1 MRKSFYAS
9 LAMQNMKK
17 NYRTVIPYI
26 LACMGMIM
34 MQYIVVS
41 ITFSEMLNTGSLVE
55 VTMKFILLVGIVV
68 VSLFSII
75 FIFYT
80 NSFLMKRRTKEI
92 GLFNI
97 LGMEKKHI
105 NKVMFYETLY
115 TAIISIGCGILLGIL
130 FSKLVQ
136 LGLLK
141 IVQLGPTLGMEI
153 SSTAIITCIILYGV
167 IFLCTYFNNILKIQ
181 MMKPVE
187 LLTSGN
193 VGEKEPK
200 TKILIGILGVICL
213 GMGYW
218 LSQSAK
224 SPLEALAL
232 FFIAVFFVI
241 IGTYCLF
248 ISVSIFILKLLR
260 KNKKFYYK
268 TNNFTA
274 ISGMIYRMKQN
285 AVGLANIC
293 ILSTCVLVM
302 ISTTVSLYMGIE
314 DSLHLRYPRD
324 IEIKIDVNE
333 DGDKDYADEFIK
345 NILVETEIDI
355 SNEIKYRDV
364 YINGYKNED
373 TITFEDVYEKN
384 ENNVVGIKFIYLD
397 DYNEMSGS
405 NYELMDDELLIFRGK
420 SPERYDYDTLTLGD
434 KKYKVVE
441 SLDEFFMP
449 TELDVY
455 ILDSNYIVANNP
467 KEVLNQVKGID
478 PTFLNYSY
486 YYKFDTSISP
496 EKQIEFVDEVNTRLV
511 EDVRADGYCD
521 GVESSRGSFM
531 TMYGTLLFIGV
542 FLGILFTMATSLIIY
557 YKQISEGYEDVTR
570 YNIMQKVGM
579 SKQEVQLSI
588 KRQILMV
595 FFLPLGVAIIHI
607 AFSFNIISKLLVTLQ
622 FSNIPLFIMC
632 MIGTTVIFSIFY
644 LIVYIITSRL
654 YYRIVRMK

>member
-1 MRKSFYAS
+1 
-9 LAMQNMKK
+9 
-17 NYRTVIPYI
+17 
-26 LACMGMIM
+26 
-34 MQYIVVS
+34 
-41 ITFSEMLNTGSLVE
+41 
-55 VTMKFILLVGIVV
+55 
-68 VSLFSII
+68 
-75 FIFYT
+75 
-80 NSFLMKRRTKEI
+80 
-92 GLFNI
+92 
-97 LGMEKKHI
+97 
-105 NKVMFYETLY
+105 
-115 TAIISIGCGILLGIL
+115 
-130 FSKLVQ
+130 
-136 LGLLK
+136 
-141 IVQLGPTLGMEI
+141 
-153 SSTAIITCIILYGV
+153 
-167 IFLCTYFNNILKIQ
+167 
-181 MMKPVE
+181 
-187 LLTSGN
+187 
-193 VGEKEPK
+193 
-200 TKILIGILGVICL
+200 
-213 GMGYW
+213 
-218 LSQSAK
+218 
-224 SPLEALAL
+224 
-232 FFIAVFFVI
+232 
-241 IGTYCLF
+241 
-248 ISVSIFILKLLR
+248 
-260 KNKKFYYK
+260 
-268 TNNFTA
+268 
-274 ISGMIYRMKQN
+274 
-285 AVGLANIC
+285 
-293 ILSTCVLVM
+293 
-302 ISTTVSLYMGIE
+302 
-314 DSLHLRYPRD
+314 
-324 IEIKIDVNE
+324 
-333 DGDKDYADEFIK
+333 
-345 NILVETEIDI
+345 
-355 SNEIKYRDV
+355 
-364 YINGYKNED
+364 
-373 TITFEDVYEKN
+373 
-384 ENNVVGIKFIYLD
+384 
-397 DYNEMSGS
+397 
-405 NYELMDDELLIFRGK
+405 MDDELLIFRGK

-496 EKQIEFVDEVNTRLV
+496 EKKIEFVDEVNTRLV

-521 GVESSRGSFM
+521 GAESSRGTFM